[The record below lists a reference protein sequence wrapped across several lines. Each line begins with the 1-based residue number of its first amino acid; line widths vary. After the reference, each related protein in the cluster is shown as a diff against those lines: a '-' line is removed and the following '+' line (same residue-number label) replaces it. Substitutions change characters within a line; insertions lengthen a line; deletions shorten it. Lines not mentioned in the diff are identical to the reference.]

1 MDQNGPPNYVFGE
14 FTLDLGQCRLCRADR
29 EIKLR
34 PKPFE
39 VLKYL
44 VENRGRLVT
53 KDEVLQAIWRDSFVT
68 DDSLVQCMVEVR
80 RALDD
85 AQQRYIR
92 TIARRGYI
100 FHAPVET
107 KIPSETGLKENSL
120 QAATP
125 HITPDRHEAIQPP
138 DLTPS
143 QTAVVGP
150 AGAESLRRR
159 MKWVGAVML
168 AAIGLPLIFHFAG
181 RRDSGVE
188 GKSIA
193 VLPFRNLSQDKA
205 NEYFSDGITD
215 DIITQLS
222 RIGSLKVVS
231 RTSVMAYKSSNKNLR
246 QIASELGVETILEGT
261 VRREGNQVRISSQ
274 LIDASTDTH
283 LWAEVYD
290 RPVGDIFQIQSEVA
304 QRVAGSL
311 RARFSPNEQQR
322 LGQKQT
328 VSITAYDC
336 YLNGRASYYSATRID
351 NDDAIAMFKKA
362 LEADPNYAL
371 AYAGLSDS
379 YSQRVY
385 LLGHQ
390 RDWIQTAEGLAE
402 KAISIDP
409 RLAEGYKAL
418 GYSQM
423 QKGKYRRALD
433 WFHKA
438 VEINPNFEPAVSNI
452 GYVNLVLGK
461 FDEALPWMKKSL
473 DLEPVSGTYQPSKI
487 ALAYLFLADDAR
499 ANEWFKEA
507 LAKERDLDQ
516 VRLRVSWWH
525 LTQGNVS
532 EALDQSRKI
541 LPFSADYN
549 AGLHV
554 AATAEILLHDNAQAL
569 RDYDRLLAVDPE
581 GRGWVPPTRYLTGLA
596 SALWR
601 TGQQG
606 RARALL
612 EQSRKLDEEDL
623 KQGDETYNLRY
634 DLAAVESI
642 LGHTGEA
649 CSWLE
654 KAVDTGFRNYRFAL
668 IDPTLENLKE
678 DARFRSLMD
687 RVKKQVEE
695 MRRRV
700 ESP

>member
-1 MDQNGPPNYVFGE
+1 MDQAGPPNYVFGE

-44 VENRGRLVT
+44 IENRGRLVT

-85 AQQRYIR
+85 APQRYIR

-107 KIPSETGLKENSL
+107 KTPSGNSSEDNSL
-120 QAATP
+120 QAATADSAADQP
-125 HITPDRHEAIQPP
+125 GSIQAP
-138 DLTPS
+138 DLRQGES
-143 QTAVVGP
+143 AAASP
-150 AGAESLRRR
+150 AGTSSRSR
-159 MKWVGAVML
+159 MRWAGAAIL
-168 AAIGLPLIFHFAG
+168 AAICIPLIIYRAG
-181 RRDSGVE
+181 SHDRAVE
-188 GKSIA
+188 GRSIA
-193 VLPFRNLSQDKA
+193 VLPFKNLSQDKA

-222 RIGSLKVVS
+222 KIGSLKVVS
-231 RTSVMAYKSSNKNLR
+231 RTSIMAYKSSNKNLR

-261 VRREGNQVRISSQ
+261 VRREGDQLRISSQ
-274 LIDASTDTH
+274 LIDAATDTH

-290 RPVGDIFQIQSEVA
+290 RRIEDIFQIQSDVA
-304 QRVAGSL
+304 RRVAESL
-311 RARFSPNEQQR
+311 RARFTPNEQQR

-328 VSITAYDC
+328 VSIAAYDY
-336 YLNGRASYYSATRID
+336 YLKGRASYYAATRID
-351 NDDAIAMFKKA
+351 NDDAVARFKQA
-362 LEADPNYAL
+362 LETDPNYAL
-371 AYAGLSDS
+371 AYAGLSDT
-379 YSQRVY
+379 YSQRVD

-390 RDWIQTAEGLAE
+390 RDWIQTAERLAE
-402 KAISIDP
+402 RSISIDP
-409 RLAEGYKAL
+409 HLAEGYKAL

-433 WFHKA
+433 WFRKA
-438 VEINPNFEPAVSNI
+438 VEINPNFEPAVSSI
-452 GYVNLVLGK
+452 GYVDLVLGK

-473 DLEPVSGTYQPSKI
+473 DLEPASGMYQPSRI
-487 ALAYLFLADDAR
+487 ALVYLFLADDTKAS
-499 ANEWFKEA
+499 EWFREA
-507 LAKERDLDQ
+507 LDKERDSDQ
-516 VRLRVSWWH
+516 VRLRQSWWR
-525 LTQGNVS
+525 LAQGNVA

-541 LPFSADYN
+541 LPFSAHYN

-554 AATAEILLHDNAQAL
+554 AATAEILLRDDAQAL
-569 RDYDRLLAVDPE
+569 RDYDRLLAVEPE
-581 GRGWVPPTRYLTGLA
+581 GRGWAPPTRYLTGFA

-606 RARALL
+606 RSRVLL
-612 EQSRKLDEEDL
+612 EESRKLDEEDL
-623 KQGDETYNLRY
+623 KQGDEAYNVRY

-642 LGHTGEA
+642 LGRPTEA

-654 KAVDTGFRNYRFAL
+654 KAVDAGFRNYRLAL
-668 IDPTLENLKE
+668 IDPTLENLRQ
-678 DARFRSLMD
+678 DARFQDLMA
-687 RVKKQVEE
+687 RLKKQVEE